1 MSLVSLAEIKENN
14 LKEAI
19 AQSLTLIDYSFK
31 KDIQKVVIKINA
43 CYYWDATTGQTTD
56 PAFVEA
62 LVGLIREHTSSDV
75 DISLIESDASAMK
88 CKYAYK
94 FLGFEKLAKTLNVK
108 LVNLSEEE
116 CDDTKVSCDG
126 ETFDFK
132 VPKIIKEADLRINLP
147 KIKYTNKPIYLTCA
161 LKNIY
166 GCNPY
171 PQKYKY
177 HPKLG
182 PVIISLNKLMKFDLC
197 LIDANVVSGV
207 QPKRMGLVM
216 ASTDLLAID
225 VAAARIAGLNPNRLK
240 YFKLGKHEGIGS
252 MKYIAKGAPI
262 SRYKN
267 MYPKMS
273 KSKKAMLVA
282 YRWALKLKLGK
293 RLGVE

>member
-31 KDIQKVVIKINA
+31 KDIRKVVIKINA

-62 LVGLIREHTSSDV
+62 LVGLIREQTSPDI

-88 CKYAYK
+88 CKHAYR
-94 FLGFEKLAKTLNVK
+94 FLGFEKLAKTLGIR
-108 LVNLSEEE
+108 LVNLTEEKS
-116 CDDTKVSCDG
+116 DDTNVSCDG
-126 ETFDFK
+126 DSFSFK
-132 VPKIIKEADLRINLP
+132 IPQIIRDADLRINLP
-147 KIKYTNKPIYLTCA
+147 KIKYTTKPIYLTCA

-197 LIDANVVSGV
+197 IIDANVVSGV
-207 QPKRMGLVM
+207 QPRKMGLVM
-216 ASTDLLAID
+216 ASVDSVAID
-225 VAAARIAGLNPNRLK
+225 AAAARIAGLNPKRIK
-240 YFKLGKHEGIGS
+240 YFKLGEHEGIGRT
-252 MKYIAKGAPI
+252 KYILEGANL
-262 SRYKN
+262 SKFKDL
-267 MYPKMS
+267 YPKRS
-273 KSKKAMLVA
+273 FTRKLTGIA
-282 YRWALKLKLGK
+282 YRIVIRMKLGK
-293 RLGVE
+293 RLGIA